1 MASLPSPGREASF
14 RGVSAMRTPPGLLPH
29 EGRIEEGET
38 MPSPSLT
45 RPAVRLLA
53 AVLLALAAGGP
64 APQAEVEAPPPWP
77 ILLEGIALLD
87 GAPADGVLTAHIAD
101 WSSRPV
107 PVADG
112 RFGRPLGLI
121 IGPPTAGYVGQS
133 VTFRLTGPDG
143 AVHEST
149 FTFPFPVLP
158 EPTRNAAQLEFHA
171 PQPPVPLAA
180 VLLVLAAVALLV
192 AVGALVLRRRRPR
205 RRPS

>member
-1 MASLPSPGREASF
+1 
-14 RGVSAMRTPPGLLPH
+14 MRTMRLSGP
-29 EGRIEEGET
+29 T
-38 MPSPSLT
+38 
-45 RPAVRLLA
+45 ARLLA
-53 AVLLALAAGGP
+53 AVLLALVAAGP

-101 WSSRPV
+101 WSSRPA

-121 IGPPTAGYVGQS
+121 IGPPTRGYVGQN
-133 VTFRLTGPDG
+133 VVFRLTALDG
-143 AVHEST
+143 AVYEST

-171 PQPPVPLAA
+171 PQSSVPLAA
-180 VLLVLAAVALLV
+180 VLLVLAAAVAFLV
-192 AVGALVLRRRRPR
+192 AVGAVLVRRRPR

>member
-1 MASLPSPGREASF
+1 
-14 RGVSAMRTPPGLLPH
+14 
-29 EGRIEEGET
+29 
-38 MPSPSLT
+38 MPSPALA

-53 AVLLALAAGGP
+53 AVLLALAAAGP
-64 APQAEVEAPPPWP
+64 APQAEVDAPPPWP
-77 ILLEGIALLD
+77 ILLEGTALLD
-87 GAPADGVLTAHIAD
+87 GVPAEGVLTAHIAD
-101 WSSRPV
+101 WSSKPV
-107 PVADG
+107 PVEDG

-133 VTFRLTGPDG
+133 VAFRLTAPDG

-171 PQPPVPLAA
+171 PQSAVPLAA
-180 VLLVLAAVALLV
+180 VLLVAAAAVAFLV
-192 AVGALVLRRRRPR
+192 AVGAVLVRRRPR